1 MPHALNRCCNLFQG
15 KEKQQSMPFISDL
28 ILCWRRRR
36 SGDCHSGASQWICQ
50 SRSCSLSQL
59 WPSRRSLRLPLQH
72 QFQTTTH
79 LRRET
84 LKKTFSALRK
94 PSLIYEN
101 LVRLNS
107 QSHGVGRLQ
116 GTGSQLQSELQEESP
131 DPPSDRNLLLSQ
143 PWLTL
148 VDAARVF
155 SASTNL
161 YNEVIYY

>member
-36 SGDCHSGASQWICQ
+36 SGDCHSGASRWICQ
-50 SRSCSLSQL
+50 SRSCSLSRL

-94 PSLIYEN
+94 PSPIYEN

-116 GTGSQLQSELQEESP
+116 GTGSQLCNLSS
-131 DPPSDRNLLLSQ
+131 RKNLLIPLQIGTCFCHSHGWLLWMQHVYFQ
-143 PWLTL
+143 PLQTC
-148 VDAARVF
+148 
-155 SASTNL
+155 
-161 YNEVIYY
+161 IMK